1 MERLTEKHYL
11 CSDYYM
17 KCSEECNVDVDCID
31 CPAFEKLVDRLG
43 AYEDTGLEPEEIT
56 ALIGNDHVKYHLLYE
71 YQQLG
76 TIDYLRELVQADL
89 EMPVAEDKATK
100 GGTHETDS
108 V

>member
-1 MERLTEKHYL
+1 MERATQKDERGYYLVGDGIYSDEGTPEKFRG
-11 CSDYYM
+11 D
-17 KCSEECNVDVDCID
+17 D
-31 CPAFEKLVDRLG
+31 VDRLA
-43 AYEDTGLEPEEIT
+43 AYEGTGLEPEEIT

-100 GGTHETDS
+100 GGTHETNP

>member
-1 MERLTEKHYL
+1 MERLTYHSQRLNNPVSFGACENIECGADCENCKVEK
-11 CSDYYM
+11 
-17 KCSEECNVDVDCID
+17 II
-31 CPAFEKLVDRLG
+31 EKLC
-43 AYEDTGLEPEEIT
+43 AYEDTGLEPKEIT
-56 ALIGNDHVKYHLLYE
+56 VLIENDHVKYHLLYE

-100 GGTHETDS
+100 GGTHETNP

>member
-1 MERLTEKHYL
+1 MVINRL
-11 CSDYYM
+11 
-17 KCSEECNVDVDCID
+17 
-31 CPAFEKLVDRLG
+31 A

-100 GGTHETDS
+100 GGTHETNP